1 LVRAVIQEEVILS
14 KKMVEVIGIQ
24 RKEKK
29 KQMLILKIFL
39 LGQLSVLVGG
49 QKYLL

>member
-1 LVRAVIQEEVILS
+1 MIKT
-14 KKMVEVIGIQ
+14 KKMVEVIGIQKVIGIQ